1 MTFKTTVRNQ
11 QGELINDLFVQAND
25 LMNGKVSTRSTAAG
39 YADVAMPGCAVGD
52 HVTMYVSDPQ
62 MRYKGEVMGDALKI
76 TAEDQVIEVVL
87 APFV

>member
-11 QGELINDLFVQAND
+11 QGELVNDLFVQAND

-52 HVTMYVSDPQ
+52 HVTLYVADPEL
-62 MRYKGEVMGDALKI
+62 RYKGLVLGDALKI
-76 TAEDQVIEVVL
+76 TAEDQVIDLVV
-87 APFV
+87 APFA